1 MLARYFGTFVIAL
14 ALVTMGGPSEAV
26 AKKSGKPVTL
36 QGTVYSIDA
45 SGRTVTLQGIDGT
58 LTTLN
63 ITRNSKLRRNNKKTT
78 LTGLVLGDQAAADY
92 DASNNVKQLSST
104 GVGVTTL
111 QGGVL
116 GVSSGT
122 GVVDLDGGS
131 FGTNAHT
138 RIIRNGQV
146 STLGTL
152 TAQDHVIA
160 HVTGGGTSHGGTHSG
175 IGESEVEND
184 DTAVDVQVEGPE
196 ECEVSGTISAID
208 LTANTVTITAEYD
221 GGDVTVN
228 VTADTI
234 IEIEGLE
241 APTIADLTVG
251 QDVEVVYASDTQD
264 AFRIEVV
271 NEDEEGYAE
280 GPITAI
286 DPVAG
291 TITIDCYGSPVTLFV
306 TASTKIE
313 KNDETAVFADLV
325 IGDSGMAEYNT
336 VTMIAKEV
344 EVESDEGGDGG
355 VD

>member
-1 MLARYFGTFVIAL
+1 MIAL
-14 ALVTMGGPSEAV
+14 ALTALSGPSEATA
-26 AKKSGKPVTL
+26 AKSKGKPQTV
-36 QGTVYSIDA
+36 QGAIYSIDA
-45 SGRTVTLQGIDGT
+45 SGGTVTLKSSDGT

-63 ITRNSKLRRNNKKTT
+63 VTRNSKLRRNNKKTT
-78 LTGLVLGDQAAADY
+78 LTGLVLGDPAAAQY
-92 DASNNVKQLSST
+92 DGSNTIKQLST
-104 GVGVTTL
+104 NGVGVTTL

-122 GVVDLDGGS
+122 GVVQLDGGS

-152 TAQDHVIA
+152 TAQDHVVA
-160 HVTGGGTSHGGTHSG
+160 HVTSGGPSSHAGTRSDGGP
-175 IGESEVEND
+175 SEGEND
-184 DTAVDVQVEGPE
+184 DTAVDIQVDGPE

-228 VTADTI
+228 VTADTL
-234 IEIEGLE
+234 IEIEGIE

-251 QDVEVVYASDTQD
+251 QDVEIVYASDTQD

-336 VTMIAKEV
+336 ATMIAKEI
-344 EVESDEGGDGG
+344 EVESDEGESGAD
-355 VD
+355 